1 MSFLMLD
8 IALQEAKEFLGNS
21 KLLTPEQKKFILE
34 EYRLLLAKEKTAPVY
49 QMLPVGKNLAKVS
62 INS

>member
-21 KLLTPEQKKFILE
+21 KLLTPEQKK
-34 EYRLLLAKEKTAPVY
+34 VY
-49 QMLPVGKNLAKVS
+49 FGRV
-62 INS
+62 

>member
-34 EYRLLLAKEKTAPVY
+34 EYRLLLAKEKTAPISTCWE
-49 QMLPVGKNLAKVS
+49 NLAKVS